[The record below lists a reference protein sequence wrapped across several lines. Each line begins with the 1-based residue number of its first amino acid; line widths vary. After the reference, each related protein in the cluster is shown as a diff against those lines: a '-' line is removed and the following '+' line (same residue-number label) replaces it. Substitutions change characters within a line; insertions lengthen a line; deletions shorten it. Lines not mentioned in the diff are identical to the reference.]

1 MCWKCHC
8 CGSHTDLNLKS
19 YFCSLEGEMPSKL
32 LHHRM
37 EFLYYNYKPF
47 LMSHHNKLKV
57 KFYYELSEFIAVC
70 CRQQMMLLECW
81 MLILMRGQDMN
92 RSALTPGA
100 RCSSMMTNSLTLAE
114 ILGDVGDSEL
124 PSNNTDIISC
134 WWSDV
139 ITIRSRCHNNN
150 NMTQFS
156 SCWFIYCGLS
166 HQPDC
171 SSTCLLHNK
180 QIKMNIVTTKMI
192 RKFFETDIKV

>member
-1 MCWKCHC
+1 
-8 CGSHTDLNLKS
+8 
-19 YFCSLEGEMPSKL
+19 
-32 LHHRM
+32 M
-37 EFLYYNYKPF
+37 EFHFYKPF

-57 KFYYELSEFIAVC
+57 KFYYELSEFIAVS

-81 MLILMRGQDMN
+81 MLVLIRCQDMN

-100 RCSSMMTNSLTLAE
+100 RCSSMMTNSLTLVE
-114 ILGDVGDSEL
+114 ILGDVSDSEL
-124 PSNNTDIISC
+124 PSNNTDIISW

-139 ITIRSRCHNNN
+139 ITIMSQCHNNN

-156 SCWFIYCGLS
+156 SCWFIYLVLS

-192 RKFFETDIKV
+192 RKFLERSKCRM